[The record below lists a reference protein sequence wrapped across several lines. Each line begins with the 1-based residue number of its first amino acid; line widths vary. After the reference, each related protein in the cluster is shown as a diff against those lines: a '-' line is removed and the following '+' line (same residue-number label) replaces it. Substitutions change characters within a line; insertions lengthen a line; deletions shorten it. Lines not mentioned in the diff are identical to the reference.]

1 MTAAPAAARL
11 VLLTRAECELCERL
25 LLELDALRERV
36 PIPAVT
42 LVDVDTDPLLQR
54 RWGLRVPVL
63 LLDGECLCEQRLDVP
78 EMLRLLRL

>member
-1 MTAAPAAARL
+1 LTAAPAAARL
-11 VLLTRAECELCERL
+11 VLVTRTECELCEHL

-42 LVDVDTDPLLQR
+42 LLDVDTDPLLRR

-63 LLDGECLCEQRLDVP
+63 LLDGERVCEQRLDAP
-78 EMLRLLRL
+78 ELLRLLRL